1 VAPRH
6 ADDAEQEWINHDPGA
21 ELQTL
26 AQARQER
33 DALQL
38 RMGGASY
45 IEIGEH
51 LGCSAREANRIV
63 AQAIKAE
70 VPTELRD
77 EVRAIT
83 LARLDILIKRAMI
96 RLGSSAATPDE
107 QDRAEDMI
115 LKITDRIVDITGAR
129 EPIKIDARVTDALDE
144 EIAILVADLTRPI
157 PAAPN
162 VTPPGRSDDDR
173 INPDLSQSSGRW
185 QGRMRRGGPDD
196 QDRRDRGYDDPG
208 VP

>member
-1 VAPRH
+1 VAAR
-6 ADDAEQEWINHDPGA
+6 DDEQEWINHDPGA

-26 AQARQER
+26 AQARRER

-38 RMGGASY
+38 RTGGASY

-51 LGCSAREANRIV
+51 LGVTAREARRIV
-63 AQAIKAE
+63 SQAIKAE

-83 LARLDILIKRAMI
+83 LARLDLLIKRAMI
-96 RLGSSAATPDE
+96 RLGSSAATPEE

-129 EPIKIDARVTDALDE
+129 EPVKIDARVTDAIDE
-144 EIAILVADLTRPI
+144 ELMILVADLTRPI

-162 VTPPGRSDDDR
+162 VAPPGRSDDDR
-173 INPDLSQSSGRW
+173 INPDLSRSSGRW
-185 QGRMRRGGPDD
+185 QGRMRRGG
-196 QDRRDRGYDDPG
+196 DRGYDDPA